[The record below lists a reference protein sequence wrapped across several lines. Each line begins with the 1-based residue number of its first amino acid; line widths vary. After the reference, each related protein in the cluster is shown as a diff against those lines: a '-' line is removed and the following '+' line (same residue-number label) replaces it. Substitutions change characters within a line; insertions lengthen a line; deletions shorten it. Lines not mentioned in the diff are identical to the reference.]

1 MVYIGL
7 DLGGT
12 KISGAL
18 FTENN
23 TMLLSETMYLEGK
36 EGDSVAELIFEL
48 CDKIIERGGIKS
60 NHTKNIGICIPG
72 IAYSKTGMV
81 WAPNIPGWENYPLK
95 DKLNERYTNSNIMVE
110 SDRTCYIL
118 GEVSQGAAK
127 GCENAIFIAVGTGI
141 GAGILIDGRVLHGA
155 SDIVGAAGWMALC
168 PPYNKEWDSSG
179 CFESIASGRGIAVQA
194 QKLVSRQTKEKA
206 YKGVLSNYSPSKI
219 TSKEVFAAF
228 RERDPIAIEV
238 INNAIELWGMAA
250 ANFVSL
256 FNPQMIIF
264 GGGIFGPASAFID
277 QIYQEA
283 TKWAQPI
290 AIKQCHFAATELPD
304 TAGLYGAGAIA
315 RIGKLKSA
323 NNSTK

>member
-12 KISGAL
+12 KVSGAL

-23 TMLLSETMYLEGK
+23 TMLLSETMYLDGR
-36 EGDSVAELIFEL
+36 EGDSVAELIFSL
-48 CDKIIERGGIKS
+48 CDKIIEKGGIKS
-60 NHTKNIGICIPG
+60 DHTKNIGICVPG
-72 IAYSKTGMV
+72 IAYSKTGRV
-81 WAPNIPGWENYPLK
+81 WAPNIPGWDNYPIK
-95 DKLNERYTNSNIMVE
+95 DKLNERYANSNIMVE

-155 SDIVGAAGWMALC
+155 SDIVGATGWMALSQ
-168 PPYNKEWDSSG
+168 PYNNEWDSSG
-179 CFESIASGRGIAVQA
+179 CFESNASGTGIATQA
-194 QKLVSRQTKEKA
+194 IKLLQEAIANKKQSGILGKYTLNQ
-206 YKGVLSNYSPSKI
+206 I
-219 TSKEVFAAF
+219 TSREVFAAYQ
-228 RERDPIAIEV
+228 EKDPIAVQV
-238 INNAIELWGMAA
+238 INRAIEFWGMAA

-264 GGGIFGPASAFID
+264 GGGIFGPAATFID
-277 QIYQEA
+277 NIYKEA

-290 AIKQCHFAATELPD
+290 AIKQCRFAATELPD

-315 RIGKLKSA
+315 RIGQLINA

>member
-1 MVYIGL
+1 MVHIGL

-23 TMLLSETMYLEGK
+23 IMLHNETLYLEGRG
-36 EGDSVAELIFEL
+36 GDMVTELIYTL
-48 CDKIIERGGIKS
+48 CDKIIEKA
-60 NHTKNIGICIPG
+60 NLKKEQTKNIGICIPG
-72 IAYSKTGMV
+72 IAFSKTGKV
-81 WAPNIPGWENYPLK
+81 WAPNIPGWDNYPLRE
-95 DKLNERYTNSNIMVE
+95 KLSERYINSNIMVE

-155 SDIVGAAGWMALC
+155 SDIVGATGWMALS
-168 PPYNKEWDSSG
+168 PNYNKEWDASG
-179 CFESIASGRGIAVQA
+179 CFESIASGTGIAVQA
-194 QKLVSRQTKEKA
+194 QKMVANQKE
-206 YKGVLSNYSPSKI
+206 YRGLLSNYPIDKI
-219 TSKEVFAAF
+219 TTREVFTAYHQ
-228 RERDPIAIEV
+228 RDPIAKKV
-238 INNAIELWGMAA
+238 INKAIRFWGMAA

-264 GGGIFGPASAFID
+264 GGGVFGPASAFID
-277 QIYQEA
+277 QIYLEA

-290 AIKQCHFAATELPD
+290 AIKQCRFAVTELAD
-304 TAGLYGAGAIA
+304 NAGLYGAGAIA
-315 RIGKLKSA
+315 KIGLTKSE
-323 NNSTK
+323 